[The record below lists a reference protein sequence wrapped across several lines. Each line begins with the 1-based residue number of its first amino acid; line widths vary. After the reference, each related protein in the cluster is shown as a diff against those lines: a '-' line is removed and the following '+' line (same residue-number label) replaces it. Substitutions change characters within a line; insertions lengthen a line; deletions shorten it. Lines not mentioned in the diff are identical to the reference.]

1 MRSVLPSTLVVSVLA
16 SLAAGHGQ
24 VHKIITHNPVAT
36 YVAAD
41 AYGAADPN
49 SPIRKINEVGPATPF
64 TGPNITCGPGGNV
77 PVSKVAPVVAGSE
90 VTFDWNPWNSVHQGP
105 LMTYVA
111 RCPNGCSTFKGDTGN
126 VWVKI
131 AEDGYNPNRALP
143 WAEENIHSPGTY
155 TIKIPASLAD
165 GEYLLRHEVLGLH
178 VASQVGGAQFYPTC
192 IQIKVTGGGS
202 ANPTGIALPGAYKT
216 DDPGIFM
223 QLYKVTP
230 QTPTYVIPGG
240 PVVLQGGPGY
250 YGGTPP
256 TATTTTNPGS
266 STTAP
271 SGPQQTAWGQC
282 GGQTWTGPTNCVS
295 GYTCKAQSTYYSQFV
310 PS

>member
-1 MRSVLPSTLVVSVLA
+1 MRSVLHSTVVLGVLA

-24 VHKIITHNPVAT
+24 VRKIITHNPVAT
-36 YVAAD
+36 YIAAD
-41 AYGAADPN
+41 AYAAADPN
-49 SPIRKINEVGPATPF
+49 SPIRKISEYGPAAPF
-64 TGPNITCGPGGNV
+64 TGTNITCGPGGNI
-77 PVSKVAPVVAGSE
+77 PVANVAPVVAGSE

-111 RCPNGCSTFKGDTGN
+111 RCPNGCASFKGDTGN

-155 TIKIPASLAD
+155 TIKVPASLAN

-178 VASQVGGAQFYPTC
+178 VAGTAGGAQFYPTC

-216 DDPGIFM
+216 DDPGI
-223 QLYKVTP
+223 L
-230 QTPTYVIPGG
+230 
-240 PVVLQGGPGY
+240 
-250 YGGTPP
+250 
-256 TATTTTNPGS
+256 
-266 STTAP
+266 
-271 SGPQQTAWGQC
+271 
-282 GGQTWTGPTNCVS
+282 
-295 GYTCKAQSTYYSQFV
+295 
-310 PS
+310 